1 MAEGHRKRLRDR
13 YLKDGIG
20 SVSETEI
27 LELLLF
33 NVMTR
38 KDTRGL
44 AERLMQ
50 KFGSIYRIIEAPP
63 EELSGIEGLGESV
76 YTFLHCLKDFIFFYN
91 LGNVRRGKYMGVT
104 SDIGYYIMEKYGG
117 VESEV
122 LLQLCLDD
130 GFRILDE
137 DLLTIGSRSQVRFN
151 VSAIVE
157 RACRAKCSYIVIA
170 HNHPSGLAIP
180 SLRDLETTRQ
190 LYEGLSSL
198 GIFLL
203 DHIIFEKDDFVSLRD
218 SNLLHRDE
226 PWIGEKQKNE

>member
-13 YLKDGIG
+13 YLKEGIG

-38 KDTRGL
+38 KDTHGL

-50 KFGSIYRIIEAPP
+50 KFGSIYNLVEASP
-63 EELSGIEGLGESV
+63 EDLSGIAELGESV
-76 YTFLHCLKDFIFFYN
+76 FAFLRCLKDFIFFYN
-91 LGNVRRGKYMGVT
+91 LGNVRRGKFMGVT

-117 VESEV
+117 VQTEV

-130 GFRILDE
+130 GFRIVSE
-137 DLLTIGSRSQVRFN
+137 DLITIGTRSGLQFN
-151 VSAIVE
+151 ANAIVE
-157 RACRAKCSYIVIA
+157 KACRAKCNYVVIA

-180 SLRDLETTRQ
+180 SNRDLETTRQ
-190 LYEGLSSL
+190 LYEGLNGL

-218 SNLLHRDE
+218 SNLLHREE
-226 PWIGEKQKNE
+226 PWQ